1 MKSAIIVKRFVK
13 DALRTTE
20 KVAHVDGSCQ
30 EHTSGGPTMQPVYAL
45 MTDAGEESNDVVFP
59 GE

>member
-1 MKSAIIVKRFVK
+1 MKSAIVAKRIVR

-30 EHTSGGPTMQPVYAL
+30 EHTSGGPPMQPVYAFV
-45 MTDAGEESNDVVFP
+45 TDAGEESNNVVFS
-59 GE
+59 